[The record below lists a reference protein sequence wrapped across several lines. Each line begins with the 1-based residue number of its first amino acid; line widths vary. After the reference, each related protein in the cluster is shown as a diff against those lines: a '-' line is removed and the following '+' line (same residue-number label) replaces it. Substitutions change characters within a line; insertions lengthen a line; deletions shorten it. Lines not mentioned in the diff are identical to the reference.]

1 MSDNNINE
9 MQYVQTPDST
19 DVVIQDNPALH
30 KFKKWFSEAV
40 DAAQD
45 WRDEAK
51 EDRNFYEGRQWRN
64 ADKKALEEHG
74 RPAITINRI
83 KPLLNVLSGY
93 QRLNRY
99 DIDFLPRTNDD
110 MQLAQVRKG
119 ITKYIMDRSHYNY
132 EESDVFMDGVT
143 GGIGWFE
150 VGYKWDWEIMDGDA
164 FIRRVSPFDIYT
176 DPESRDKYFRDM
188 KYIVRARWVDKDALI
203 AVYPEHEDEIR
214 AQMQHY
220 MTEEKE
226 SDEENPK
233 LWYQY
238 ETNKIRFAECWY
250 KTTRQKTLYV
260 LYTGEVVEELTP
272 EQVAVAPMIVV
283 DQRDITVT
291 QIKLMSFFDNV
302 VLEDKESPYQHG
314 EFPFVPF
321 VCYYMGDDDMP
332 AGIVRDL
339 KDPQR
344 EINKRRSQELHILNT
359 QSNGG
364 WIAEEGAMN
373 NAQETDFK
381 NKATMPGA
389 ILKVAPGALTGG
401 RIQRLEAPQGIP
413 ASTINAAQE
422 AMQEMPAISGINE
435 ALMGTDISNLQ
446 SGRAIELKQKQAITH
461 IASLFDNLRYTK
473 EMIANL
479 LWGKRGAPG
488 IIPQFYTEEKTYRIT
503 AADGQ
508 FNFITVN
515 KQVQQVDPNTMQP
528 IIRTLNDL
536 SAGEFDIVIAD
547 TPATATQRTA
557 QFWSLVDACGKLGIN
572 GNMVLDILLDLS
584 DVPQKEEIKRRL
596 QQQQQQQAQAQQQQM
611 QMQLEIEKQKKLS
624 RSMAYKD
631 LQLPLQLQLA
641 AEAGIFP
648 KQYADAFM
656 QWSIQQYAAA
666 LGIPGAAGPQPNGI
680 LPQQQPQITGE
691 QLMRSGLGLP
701 QAAQQPIIRQPA
713 QRPLTQ
719 AALSG
724 LAESGQP
731 VL

>member
-9 MQYVQTPDST
+9 MQYVQTPDGT

-40 DAAQD
+40 DAAQE

-51 EDRNFYEGRQWRN
+51 EDRNFYEGRQWRK

-110 MQLAQVRKG
+110 VDLAQVRKG
-119 ITKYIMDRSHYNY
+119 VTKYIMDRSHYNY

-150 VGYKWDWEIMDGDA
+150 VGYKWDWEVMDGDA

-176 DPESRDKYFRDM
+176 DPESRDKYYRDM

-250 KTTRQKTLYV
+250 KTTWQKTLYV
-260 LYTGEVVEELTP
+260 LYSGEVVEELTP
-272 EQVAVAPMIVV
+272 EQAAVAPMIVV
-283 DQRDITVT
+283 EQRDISVT

-321 VCYYMGDDDMP
+321 VCYYMGDDDTP

-515 KQVQQVDPNTMQP
+515 QQVQQVDPNTMQP

-666 LGIPGAAGPQPNGI
+666 LGIPGAGMQQQAQIPPQLTGQQLMQGGI
-680 LPQQQPQITGE
+680 GVPQQQTTPQ
-691 QLMRSGLGLP
+691 
-701 QAAQQPIIRQPA
+701 A

>member
-1 MSDNNINE
+1 MNEVTE
-9 MQYVQTPDST
+9 MQYVRTPDRE
-19 DVVIQDNPALH
+19 DVIIADNPELF
-30 KFKKWFSEAV
+30 KFKKWFSDAV

-45 WRDEAK
+45 WREEAR

-64 ADKKALEEHG
+64 ADKRTLEDSG

-119 ITKYIMDRSHYNY
+119 VTKYIMDRSHYNY

-150 VGYKWDWEIMDGDA
+150 VGYKWNWEIMDGDA
-164 FIRRVSPFDIYT
+164 FVRRVSPFDIYI

-188 KYIVRARWVDKDALI
+188 KYLVRARWVDKEAL
-203 AVYPEHEDEIR
+203 AALYPEHKEEIE
-214 AQMQHY
+214 AQMQRY
-220 MTEEKE
+220 LSEEKE
-226 SDEENPK
+226 SNEENSK

-238 ETNKIRFAECWY
+238 ETKKIRFAECWY
-250 KTTRQKTLYV
+250 KTTETKTLYT
-260 LYTGEVVEELTP
+260 LDTGEVVAELSP
-272 EQVAVAPMIVV
+272 EQLAIAPLIVV
-283 DQRDITVT
+283 DSHDITVT
-291 QIKLMSFFDNV
+291 KVMLMSFFDNV
-302 VLEDKESPYQHG
+302 VLEAKESPYQHG

-364 WIAEEGAMN
+364 WITEEGALTNEQESDFRN
-373 NAQETDFK
+373 NATK
-381 NKATMPGA
+381 PGA
-389 ILKVAPGALTGG
+389 ILHVAPGALTGG
-401 RIQRLEAPQGIP
+401 RIQRLDAPQAMPVG
-413 ASTINAAQE
+413 AINAVQE
-422 AMQEMPAISGINE
+422 AMQEMPTISGINE
-435 ALMGTDISNLQ
+435 ALMGTDISSLQ

-461 IASLFDNLRYTK
+461 IASLFDNLRYSK
-473 EMIANL
+473 EVIATL
-479 LWGKRGAPG
+479 LWGRRGAPG
-488 IIPQFYTEEKTYRIT
+488 IIPQFYTEEKTYRIIGP
-503 AADGQ
+503 DGQ

-515 KQVQQVDPNTMQP
+515 QQVQSIDPNTLMP
-528 IIRTLNDL
+528 IRRTLNDL

-596 QQQQQQQAQAQQQQM
+596 QQQQQQAAQAQQQQM
-611 QMQLEIEKQKKLS
+611 QMQMEIEKQKKLS

-631 LQLPLQLQLA
+631 LQLPLQLKLA

-648 KQYADAFM
+648 KEYADAFM
-656 QWSIQQYAAA
+656 EWSVQQYAAA
-666 LGIPGAAGPQPNGI
+666 MGIPMGGQPQQQQGGIPPQVAAQLMAAGGLTP
-680 LPQQQPQITGE
+680 PQQQPT
-691 QLMRSGLGLP
+691 P
-701 QAAQQPIIRQPA
+701 QA

-719 AALSG
+719 AAING
-724 LAESGQP
+724 LAETGQP

>member
-1 MSDNNINE
+1 MSSEVNE
-9 MQYVQTPDST
+9 MQYIKTPDGT
-19 DVVIQDNPALH
+19 ETLVADNPALF
-30 KFKKWFSEAV
+30 KYKKWFTDAV
-40 DAAQD
+40 DAAQE

-51 EDRNFYEGRQWRN
+51 EDRNFYEGRQWRS
-64 ADKKALEEHG
+64 ADKKSLEEHG

-119 ITKYIMDRSHYNY
+119 VTKYIMDRSHYNY

-164 FIRRVSPFDIYT
+164 FVRRVSPFDIYV

-188 KYIVRARWVDKDALI
+188 KYIIRARWVDKEALI
-203 AVYPEHEDEIR
+203 AVYPEHEDEIK
-214 AQMQHY
+214 AQMQY
-220 MTEEKE
+220 YLSEEKE
-226 SDEENPK
+226 STEDNTK
-233 LWYQY
+233 LWYQR
-238 ETNKIRFAECWY
+238 ETRKIRFAECWY
-250 KTTRQKTLYV
+250 KTTKRKTLYT
-260 LYTGEVVEELTP
+260 LYDHTIVEELTP
-272 EQVAVAPMIVV
+272 EQIAMAPMILV
-283 DQRDITVT
+283 DQREITVT
-291 QIKLMSFFDNV
+291 EVKLMSFFDNV

-314 EFPFVPF
+314 EIPFVPF

-364 WIAEEGAMN
+364 WIAEAGALTNEQETNFKN
-373 NAQETDFK
+373 NATK
-381 NKATMPGA
+381 PGA
-389 ILKVAPGALTGG
+389 ILHVASGALTSG
-401 RIQRLEAPQGIP
+401 RIQRLDPPQSVP
-413 ASTINAAQE
+413 AGAINAVQE

-473 EMIANL
+473 EQIAYQ
-479 LWGKRGAPG
+479 LWGRRGAPG

-503 AADGQ
+503 SADGQ
-508 FNFITVN
+508 FDFITVN
-515 KQVQQVDPNTMQP
+515 QQVQQVNPETMQT
-528 IIRTLNDL
+528 ITRTLNDL

-557 QFWSLVDACGKLGIN
+557 QFWSLVDACGKLGVN